1 MRQIA
6 LIACCKEKLYAPGEG
21 IAAAGEMYTGE
32 LFKRQLAYARQV
44 LKLVDSDIFILSAR
58 YELVNAATVIVAY
71 DLSLR
76 DLTVKGQ
83 EQWARR
89 VAESVG
95 NLKPTVK
102 RVAVMAGQTYK
113 QFLLN
118 LLHQQT
124 IRIQEVHPNGLGY
137 GQQVQWYMRQLVVG
151 KS

>member
-6 LIACCKEKLYAPGEG
+6 LIACCKEKLYAP
-21 IAAAGEMYTGE
+21 GEMYTGE

-44 LKLVDSDIFILSAR
+44 LKLADSDIFILSAR
-58 YELVNAATVIVAY
+58 YELVNVATVIVAY

-76 DLTVKGQ
+76 DMTAKGQ

-118 LLHQQT
+118 LLHQ
-124 IRIQEVHPNGLGY
+124 RKLLIQEVHPNGLGY
-137 GQQVQWYMRQLVVG
+137 GQQVQWYTRQVQSEA
-151 KS
+151 K